1 MCICWRKRRASPSDV
16 TEEEWTILE
25 PLIPPVKPGG
35 RPPEIERRAMVN
47 AILSVLRSGCPWRL
61 LPHDLPNGSTVDL
74 SFRLWKR
81 AGIWE
86 QVNAALRRD
95 LRVCASAGTGT
106 ECGPSGES
114 LDHNQSCA
122 WRCAW
127 LRRWETKFR
136 AANGNGTVDTQG
148 LLITVKV
155 LAADLGDR
163 EGGKELL
170 QPLAGKLPRLQ
181 VIWAESGYAGAPF
194 KHWVKDALQVRLAIV
209 DHPWTGIRAVWVKE
223 GEEVD
228 WDQII
233 PKGFHILPRRW
244 VVERTNAWI
253 TRHRRLSRDFEGTH
267 TSGEALIYLAMT
279 RLMLSR
285 LARDLP

>member
-1 MCICWRKRRASPSDV
+1 MQRCDATFASALGAIPNRVRPFWIVNRSKPVLCVAMRVATTVGKKIQGRKRH
-16 TEEEWTILE
+16 
-25 PLIPPVKPGG
+25 
-35 RPPEIERRAMVN
+35 
-47 AILSVLRSGCPWRL
+47 L
-61 LPHDLPNGSTVDL
+61 L
-74 SFRLWKR
+74 
-81 AGIWE
+81 
-86 QVNAALRRD
+86 
-95 LRVCASAGTGT
+95 
-106 ECGPSGES
+106 
-114 LDHNQSCA
+114 
-122 WRCAW
+122 
-127 LRRWETKFR
+127 
-136 AANGNGTVDTQG
+136 VDTQG

-181 VIWAESGYAGAPF
+181 LIWADSGYAGAPF
-194 KHWVKDALQVRLAIV
+194 KQWVKDALQVHLAIV
-209 DHPWTGIRAVWVKE
+209 NHPWTGIRAVWVKE

-267 TSGEALIYLAMT
+267 TSGEAFIYLAIT
-279 RLMLSR
+279 KLMLSR
-285 LARDLP
+285 LARDRP